1 MSKTPNYDLFVT
13 DDAGTK
19 FKDWREQM
27 ASESN
32 SNMVKIDAALSGK
45 AEQSRSVEITLTAD
59 GWTGDVAPYSQQV
72 AVANLKA
79 DTNGSIAIAS
89 GATVEQR
96 AAVRKAQ
103 LSIAA
108 QADGLL
114 TLNCDGKKPT
124 VDIPAVVV
132 LLG

>member
-45 AEQSRSVEITLTAD
+45 AEQSRSVEIRLMA
-59 GWTGDVAPYSQQV
+59 GQV
-72 AVANLKA
+72 TPRHFRNRL
-79 DTNGSIAIAS
+79 
-89 GATVEQR
+89 Q
-96 AAVRKAQ
+96 
-103 LSIAA
+103 
-108 QADGLL
+108 
-114 TLNCDGKKPT
+114 
-124 VDIPAVVV
+124 
-132 LLG
+132 

>member
-59 GWTGDVAPYSQQV
+59 GWTGDAAPFSQQV
-72 AVANLKA
+72 
-79 DTNGSIAIAS
+79 AIAS
-89 GATVEQR
+89 GATADQR

-132 LLG
+132 ILG